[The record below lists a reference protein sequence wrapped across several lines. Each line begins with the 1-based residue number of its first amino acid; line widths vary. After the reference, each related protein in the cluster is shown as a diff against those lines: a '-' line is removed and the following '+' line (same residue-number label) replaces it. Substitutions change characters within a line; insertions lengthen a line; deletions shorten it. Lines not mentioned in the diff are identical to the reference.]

1 MTEILRQKLNDSAV
15 ARWSVLAIVSLT
27 MMCGYFLTDAMSPL
41 MTMLEEEMSWTSKEF
56 GIFNWAYCWFNVFLF
71 MLIFG
76 GLILDKMG
84 VRFTGTMAC
93 ILMVI
98 GCGLKYYAVEYISP
112 LPEAG
117 TILGI
122 RTQVMVACLGYAI
135 FAVGTEICGITVTK
149 VIAKWFAGKE
159 MALAM
164 GSQVAVARLGTAL
177 AMIVSPILVKHFSM
191 STPMFVSLILL
202 CVGLLFYLVFCVM
215 DRKLDAQ
222 TQSEGIPADEES
234 FRISDL
240 KIILTNKGFWILAL
254 LCLMFYSAVFPF
266 LKYATSLMENKYGMG
281 ALAGTL
287 VALVP
292 FGNLIMTPLFGGI
305 YDKKGKGAT
314 IMIIGSVLLIAVHLL
329 FAMPLL
335 NHAWFAAF
343 IMVLLGVAFSLVPS
357 AMWPSVPKIIPHKQ
371 LGSAYALIFWIQN
384 IGLGFVPLL
393 IGWFLDKYCI
403 ISEAGAAV
411 TRYNYTPAMF
421 IFAAFGVVALL
432 LAIMLKR
439 EDKKKNYHLEELAQ

>member
-1 MTEILRQKLNDSAV
+1 MTELLKQKLNDSAV

-41 MTMLEEEMSWTSKEF
+41 MTMLEEEMAWTSKEF

-98 GCGLKYYAVEYISP
+98 GCGLKYYAVEFISP
-112 LPEAG
+112 LPESG

-135 FAVGTEICGITVTK
+135 FAVGTETCGITVTK

-177 AMIVSPILVKHFSM
+177 AMIVSPVLVKHFSM

-202 CVGLLFYLVFCVM
+202 CIGLLFYLVFCVM

-222 TQSEGIPADEES
+222 TQSEGIPADEDS

-240 KIILTNKGFWILAL
+240 KLILTNKGFWLLAL

-314 IMIIGSVLLIAVHLL
+314 IMIIGSVLLIMVHLL

-335 NHAWFAAF
+335 NHAWFAAI
-343 IMVLLGVAFSLVPS
+343 IMILLGVAFSLVPS

-403 ISEAGAAV
+403 ISQADAAV
-411 TRYNYTPAMF
+411 TRYNYTPAML
-421 IFAAFGVVALL
+421 IFATFGILALI
-432 LAIMLKR
+432 LAVMLKA
-439 EDKKKNYHLEELAQ
+439 EDKKKNYHLEELAD

>member
-1 MTEILRQKLNDSAV
+1 
-15 ARWSVLAIVSLT
+15 

-41 MTMLEEEMSWTSKEF
+41 MTMLGEEMAWTSKEF

-98 GCGLKYYAVEYISP
+98 GCGLKYYAVEFISP

-135 FAVGTEICGITVTK
+135 FAVGTETCGITVTK

-177 AMIVSPILVKHFSM
+177 AMIVSPVLVKHFSM

-202 CVGLLFYLVFCVM
+202 CIGLLFYLVFCVM

-222 TQSEGIPADEES
+222 TQSEGIPADEDS

-240 KIILTNKGFWILAL
+240 KLILTNKGFWLLAL

-314 IMIIGSVLLIAVHLL
+314 IMLIGSVLLIMVQLL

-335 NHAWFAAF
+335 NHAWFAAI
-343 IMVLLGVAFSLVPS
+343 IMILLGVAFSLVPS

-403 ISEAGAAV
+403 ISQADAAV
-411 TRYNYTPAMF
+411 TRYNYTPAML
-421 IFAAFGVVALL
+421 IFATFGILALI
-432 LAIMLKR
+432 LAVMLKA
-439 EDKKKNYHLEELAQ
+439 EDKKKNYHLEELAD

>member
-1 MTEILRQKLNDSAV
+1 MTELLKQKLNDSAV

-41 MTMLEEEMSWTSKEF
+41 MTMLEEEMAWTSKEF

-98 GCGLKYYAVEYISP
+98 GCGLKYYAVEFISP

-135 FAVGTEICGITVTK
+135 FAVGTETCGITVTK

-177 AMIVSPILVKHFSM
+177 AMIVSPVLVKHFSM

-202 CVGLLFYLVFCVM
+202 CIGLLFYLVFCVM

-222 TQSEGIPADEES
+222 TQSEGIPADEDS

-240 KIILTNKGFWILAL
+240 KLILTNKGFWLLAL

-314 IMIIGSVLLIAVHLL
+314 IMIIGSVLLIMVHLL

-335 NHAWFAAF
+335 NHAWFAAI
-343 IMVLLGVAFSLVPS
+343 IMILLGVAFSLVPS
-357 AMWPSVPKIIPHKQ
+357 AIWASVPKIIPHKQ

-403 ISEAGAAV
+403 ISQADAAV
-411 TRYNYTPAMF
+411 TRYNYTPAML
-421 IFAAFGVVALL
+421 IFATFGILALI

-439 EDKKKNYHLEELAQ
+439 EDKKKNYHLEELAD